1 MITGASRGIG
11 PVLATFY
18 ARAGGT
24 LVLVARN
31 AALLNT
37 VKESIQ
43 KEAGADIITY
53 ALDVKDTQTAA
64 KVIEEI
70 VNRYG
75 RIDVVIANAGVHSP
89 PGGSCQCIP
98 L

>member
-53 ALDVKDTQTAA
+53 ALDVKDTQAA
-64 KVIEEI
+64 TKVVQET
-70 VNRYG
+70 VDRFG

-89 PGGSCQCIP
+89 PGGSR
-98 L
+98 